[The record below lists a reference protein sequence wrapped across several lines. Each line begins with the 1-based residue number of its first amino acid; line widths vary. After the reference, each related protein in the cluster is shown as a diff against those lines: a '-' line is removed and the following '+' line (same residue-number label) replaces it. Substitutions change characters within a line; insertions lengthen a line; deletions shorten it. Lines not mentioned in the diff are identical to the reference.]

1 MSTQTKE
8 ARINLAIKAILTA
21 NKISVRLAAK
31 TYNVLRTTLAA
42 RLAGRISQAEIR
54 NARHN
59 LTLCEEES
67 IVRCILDLDARGFPP
82 RISGVEDVVNLLLS
96 TRCTKRVGKHWA
108 YRFVRRRPEL
118 KTRFSRAYD
127 YQRALCED
135 PDLFNA
141 WFRLVANMRVKYGI
155 QDCDFYNF
163 DETGFM
169 MGIICSSMVVTRA
182 DRRGRGKQL
191 QPGNRE
197 WSTAI

>member
-8 ARINLAIKAILTA
+8 AKINLAIKAILTA

-31 TYNVLRTTLAA
+31 TYNVPRTTLAA
-42 RLAGRISQAEIR
+42 RLTDRISQAEIR

-59 LTLCEEES
+59 LTLYEEES

-82 RISGVEDVVNLLLS
+82 RISGVEDMANLLLS

-141 WFRLVANMRVKYGI
+141 WFRLVANMRAKYGI

-169 MGIICSSMVVTRA
+169 IDVICSSMVVTRA
-182 DRRGRGKQL
+182 DRRGRGK
-191 QPGNRE
+191 
-197 WSTAI
+197 